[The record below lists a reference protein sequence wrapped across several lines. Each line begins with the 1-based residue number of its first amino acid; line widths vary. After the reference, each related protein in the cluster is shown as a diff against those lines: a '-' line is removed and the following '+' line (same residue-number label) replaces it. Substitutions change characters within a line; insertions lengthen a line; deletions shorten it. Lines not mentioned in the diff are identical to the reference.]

1 MSAETSPTSPRDEE
15 LEHAREVLERTMRY
29 LSRCAE
35 DPVAGPRSDDPRRLE
50 QELKG
55 LAVGPEA
62 PLEREESEQDAPAA
76 EPRTI
81 PLRRRRSA

>member
-1 MSAETSPTSPRDEE
+1 MSPETSPASPRDEE
-15 LEHAREVLERTMRY
+15 LEHAREILERTMRY

-35 DPVAGPRSDDPRRLE
+35 DPIAGPRSDDPRRLE
-50 QELKG
+50 QDLKS

-62 PLEREESEQDAPAA
+62 PAAEPDEAPAA

>member
-1 MSAETSPTSPRDEE
+1 MSAEKSPIDPRDEE
-15 LEHAREVLERTMRY
+15 LEQARAILERTMRY

-35 DPVAGPRSDDPRRLE
+35 DPIAGPRSDDPRRLE
-50 QELKG
+50 QDLKS
-55 LAVGPEA
+55 LAVGPSA
-62 PLEREESEQDAPAA
+62 PLEHEAPEAEA

>member
-1 MSAETSPTSPRDEE
+1 MSAQNASPDRDEE
-15 LEHAREVLERTMRY
+15 LEHARELLERTMRY

-35 DPVAGPRSDDPRRLE
+35 DPVGGPRSDDPRRLE
-50 QELKG
+50 QELKA
-55 LAVGPEA
+55 LALGPET
-62 PLEREESEQDAPAA
+62 PVERKEEEAPAS

>member
-1 MSAETSPTSPRDEE
+1 MSVEKPADPQDEE
-15 LEHAREVLERTMRY
+15 LQHAREILERTMRY

-35 DPVAGPRSDDPRRLE
+35 DPVAGPQSDDPRRLE
-50 QELKG
+50 QDLKS

-62 PLEREESEQDAPAA
+62 PLERVDEAPAS

>member
-1 MSAETSPTSPRDEE
+1 MSPDTSPSDPRDEE
-15 LEHAREVLERTMRY
+15 LKQARQILERTMRY

-35 DPVAGPRSDDPRRLE
+35 DPVGGPRSDDPRRLE
-50 QELKG
+50 QELKS
-55 LAVGPEA
+55 LAVGADEPAA
-62 PLEREESEQDAPAA
+62 PAQEAPAA